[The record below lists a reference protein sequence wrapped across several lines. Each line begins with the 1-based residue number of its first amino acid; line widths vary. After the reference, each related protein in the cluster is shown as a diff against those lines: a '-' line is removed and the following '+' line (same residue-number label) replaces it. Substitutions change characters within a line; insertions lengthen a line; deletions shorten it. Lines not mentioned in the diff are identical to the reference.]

1 MLKNAL
7 RNRRRSVLTI
17 GSIAVSL
24 CVLGLL
30 MALYHGLFLS
40 GPATPAQALRLVTHH
55 RVSITQAIPMSYID
69 RIRRIPGVRAA
80 QEWDWFGGTYK
91 DARDQRN
98 FFARFIIE
106 PDKLFLINPEIKIP
120 EDQKQAFLHERT
132 GCIVGKNTA
141 AKFNWKIGDRITL
154 VGDIWPVTLELKLVG
169 IYENPLDNDSMYFNA
184 EYPREAL
191 RAAGVS
197 RRMDAVGSIQL
208 LVDSPDD
215 VSRVQ
220 KAIDK
225 EFDNSPFP
233 TQTETEQAFTLS
245 FISFLGNLKLYL
257 MAICAAITFTI
268 LLVSAN
274 TISMSVRER
283 VKEVGI
289 LKTLGFTRGS
299 ILGIILGE
307 AITISL
313 IGGVIGVALSSLLV
327 NGARHAPAT
336 MGFTNGMAM
345 TPVVVLACLL
355 TAGIIGLVSS
365 VVPAWS
371 ASRTSIIEALRDSG

>member
-91 DARDQRN
+91 DSRDQRN

-106 PDKLFLINPEIKIP
+106 PDKLFIINPEIKIP

-169 IYENPLDNDSMYFNA
+169 IFENPLDNDSMYFNA

-313 IGGVIGVALSSLLV
+313 IGGVLGVMLAGLLV

-336 MGFTNGMAM
+336 LGFTNGMAM
-345 TPVVVLACLL
+345 TPVVILACLL
-355 TAGIIGLVSS
+355 TAATIGLVSS

-371 ASRTSIIEALRDSG
+371 ASRTSIVEALRDSG